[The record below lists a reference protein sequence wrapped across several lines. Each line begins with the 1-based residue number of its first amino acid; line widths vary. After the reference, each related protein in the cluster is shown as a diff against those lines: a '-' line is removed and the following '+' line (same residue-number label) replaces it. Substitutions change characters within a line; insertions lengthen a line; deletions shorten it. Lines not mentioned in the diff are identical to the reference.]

1 MHCAHGFP
9 HHATRVPRGI
19 GQIFLACT
27 KSPFSSVR
35 ELLFTRNAPIIRTAA
50 PTTRAISVNPISG
63 IEGGRAETS
72 TLRVCKRGERCH
84 KNQVGFKREHSLF
97 HTQPTQR
104 PSWVRRPEERK
115 YFLFLFESNPVFLG
129 TAEEGKQPEE
139 QNGKEMEQPDDDL
152 GPPDLKVM

>member
-1 MHCAHGFP
+1 M
-9 HHATRVPRGI
+9 
-19 GQIFLACT
+19 
-27 KSPFSSVR
+27 
-35 ELLFTRNAPIIRTAA
+35 
-50 PTTRAISVNPISG
+50 
-63 IEGGRAETS
+63 
-72 TLRVCKRGERCH
+72 RVCKRGERCH

-129 TAEEGKQPEE
+129 TAEEGKQPNEGKEME
-139 QNGKEMEQPDDDL
+139 QPDEGKEMEQPDDDL